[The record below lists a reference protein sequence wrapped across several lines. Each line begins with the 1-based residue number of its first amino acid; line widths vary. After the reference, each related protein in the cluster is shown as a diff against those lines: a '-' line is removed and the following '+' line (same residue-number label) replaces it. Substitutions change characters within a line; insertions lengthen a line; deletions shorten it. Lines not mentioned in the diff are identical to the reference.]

1 MNVVL
6 GTKGPF
12 YSFYSYGVQNVGV
25 ETSVVNI
32 ARVNESL
39 SYEVAG
45 AHPDPVS

>member
-6 GTKGPF
+6 GTKGP
-12 YSFYSYGVQNVGV
+12 FYSYGVQNVGV